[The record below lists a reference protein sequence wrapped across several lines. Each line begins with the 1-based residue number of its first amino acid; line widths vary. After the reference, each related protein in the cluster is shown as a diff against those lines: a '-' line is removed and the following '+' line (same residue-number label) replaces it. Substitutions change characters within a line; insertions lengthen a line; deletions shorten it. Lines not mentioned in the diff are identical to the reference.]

1 MTIRVVS
8 ERDLNG
14 REVFM
19 KYAKPA
25 MSNRRARVGRTIF
38 RLVLAWAVS
47 LLLSHGAHASS
58 LSLETQDLVVSDP
71 SGQMTDERL
80 KVLAS
85 QAQETLDQ
93 VLALWEVDSGSS
105 RFGKIRVN
113 FEVPRGHD
121 YYTSV
126 FVVASDGAGGRRARV
141 VMVYGF
147 EKDPMT
153 MAHKLTSAV
162 FPHPDK
168 LVRNMMGVPVEERI
182 GNRMSFPGCGLSSDD
197 WALAFLRANELLP
210 ISDLG
215 SDHASWGHQISPDG
229 IPRVVDRIK
238 QTKGYVQAGS
248 FGRYLLQQYGFT
260 KLKQF
265 YRLSLQGGRP
275 WKAVFGK
282 EVAALDREW
291 RDALKAQEA
300 SRGKNADIV
309 WGMFK
314 QNPNQACTL
323 VQDHVAGP

>member
-1 MTIRVVS
+1 
-8 ERDLNG
+8 
-14 REVFM
+14 M

-25 MSNRRARVGRTIF
+25 GASRRAQAGRYLW
-38 RLVLAWAVS
+38 RLVAASAVS
-47 LLLSHGAHASS
+47 LSVSSWVHASS
-58 LSLETQDLVVSDP
+58 LILETQDLVVSDP
-71 SGQMTDERL
+71 SGRMTDARL
-80 KVLAS
+80 KVLAG
-85 QAQETLDQ
+85 QAQETLDKA
-93 VLALWEVDSGSS
+93 LALWEVDSGAS
-105 RFGKIRVN
+105 RLGKIRVKL
-113 FEVPRGHD
+113 EMPRGRD

-126 FVVASDGAGGRRARV
+126 FVVASDGAGGRRVRV

-168 LVRNMMGVPVEERI
+168 LVRNMMGVPVEEQI
-182 GNRMSFPGCGLSSDD
+182 GNFMSFPGCGLSSDD

-215 SDHASWGHQISPDG
+215 SDHASWGHQVGPDG
-229 IPRVVDRIK
+229 IPRVVDRTK

-248 FGRYLLQQYGFT
+248 FGRYLLQQYGFA

-275 WKAVFGK
+275 WTEVFGK
-282 EVAALDREW
+282 EVAALDGEW
-291 RDALKAQEA
+291 RAALKAQEA
-300 SRGKNADIV
+300 SRGKNADIA

>member
-1 MTIRVVS
+1 ML
-8 ERDLNG
+8 ERGHHGHD
-14 REVFM
+14 VFM
-19 KYAKPA
+19 KYAKPVGV
-25 MSNRRARVGRTIF
+25 SRRAQAGRYLL
-38 RLVLAWAVS
+38 RLVAASAVS
-47 LLLSHGAHASS
+47 LSVFPWVHASS
-58 LSLETQDLVVSDP
+58 LILETQDLVVSDQ
-71 SGQMTDERL
+71 SGRMTDERL
-80 KVLAS
+80 KVLAV
-85 QAQETLDQ
+85 QAQETLDKA
-93 VLALWEVDSGSS
+93 LAFWEVDSGAS
-105 RFGKIRVN
+105 RFGKIRVK

-197 WALAFLRANELLP
+197 WALAFLRVNELLP

-215 SDHASWGHQISPDG
+215 SDHASWGHQVGPDG

-248 FGRYLLQQYGFT
+248 FGRYLLQQYGFA

-275 WKAVFGK
+275 WTEVFGK
-282 EVAALDREW
+282 EVAALDGEW
-291 RDALKAQEA
+291 RAALLAQEV

-309 WGMFK
+309 WAMFK
-314 QNPNQACTL
+314 QSPNQACTL
-323 VQDHVAGP
+323 VQEHVAGQ